1 MKEMKLPAFDTV
13 VGIARGGIVP
23 ASMIAHQLNC
33 DLKIVNLNYRD
44 DENNPRFDK
53 PQITGSPEELTC
65 ISGSVL
71 LVDDVSVSGQ
81 TLLLAKSLLPN
92 CEVATLVC
100 KGKADFVLFPE
111 VASCV
116 DWPWKTL
123 SSTQAGKV
131 ST

>member
-1 MKEMKLPAFDTV
+1 MRELDLPRFDIV
-13 VGIARGGIVP
+13 IGIGRGGIVP
-23 ASMIAHQLNC
+23 ASMIAHQLSR
-33 DLKIVNLNYRD
+33 DLKIINLNYRD
-44 DENNPRFDK
+44 DQNYPRYDE
-53 PQITGSPEELTC
+53 PQITRDVDELTS

-71 LVDDVSVSGQ
+71 LVDDVSVSGK
-81 TLLLAKSLLPN
+81 TMLKAKSLLPN

-116 DWPWKTL
+116 DWPWKIHA
-123 SSTQAGKV
+123 SSQASKV